1 MYYNVQCMD
10 KFMFYS
16 VTCAIIGHRV
26 AKMEQVP
33 QQTTKTPKFNGRSVV
48 RNGQGRTDLSLGK
61 CSAL

>member
-1 MYYNVQCMD
+1 
-10 KFMFYS
+10 MFYS
-16 VTCAIIGHRV
+16 VTCAIIDHRV